1 MADGLDLEIA
11 GYPSSQGVPST
22 KRVGPPPLRRA
33 RAGMACLRHVAG
45 QTLLRLEVD
54 GDGSAD
60 DQMKINADVTA
71 DREGWLL

>member
-1 MADGLDLEIA
+1 M
-11 GYPSSQGVPST
+11 
-22 KRVGPPPLRRA
+22 RRA